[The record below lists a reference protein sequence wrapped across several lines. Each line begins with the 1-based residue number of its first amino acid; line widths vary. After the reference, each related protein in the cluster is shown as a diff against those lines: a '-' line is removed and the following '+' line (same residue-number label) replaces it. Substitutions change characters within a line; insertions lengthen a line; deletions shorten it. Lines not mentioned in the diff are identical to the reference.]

1 VPAWWTSRLS
11 RLTQAPK
18 RYIVD
23 PALVA
28 PILGVN
34 VDGVLRDVHLIG
46 RLLDTFVAAQIRG
59 ELASARTPARM
70 YHLREQAGRHEVDL
84 ILEYAVGRVAG
95 IEIKAAGTVDISD
108 ARHLIWLRDKLG
120 EDFISGV
127 VLHSGPG
134 TIRLSD
140 RIYAAPISTLWA

>member
-1 VPAWWTSRLS
+1 
-11 RLTQAPK
+11 
-18 RYIVD
+18 
-23 PALVA
+23 
-28 PILGVN
+28 
-34 VDGVLRDVHLIG
+34 
-46 RLLDTFVAAQIRG
+46 
-59 ELASARTPARM
+59 M